1 MSAARERTSTVK
13 RASLIIAAVAALGI
27 PTAAN
32 AVPQEGTLEWYQWQN
47 EQLQLSLDQ
56 KDEEIRQWQTNYDV
70 ADSMYRDTVEGC
82 AIAVGKRDAQ
92 IASTRAGLRKQR
104 ALVRRLVTIIHILRR
119 SLAG

>member
-1 MSAARERTSTVK
+1 MK
-13 RASLIIAAVAALGI
+13 RAAIIVAAAAIAL
-27 PTAAN
+27 PAAAN
-32 AVPQEGTLEWYQWQN
+32 AADVGTLEWYKEQN
-47 EQLQLSLDQ
+47 TQLQLSLDQ
-56 KDEEIRQWQTNYDV
+56 KDAEIAQWQTNYDV

-82 AIAVGKRDAQ
+82 AIAIGKRDAQ